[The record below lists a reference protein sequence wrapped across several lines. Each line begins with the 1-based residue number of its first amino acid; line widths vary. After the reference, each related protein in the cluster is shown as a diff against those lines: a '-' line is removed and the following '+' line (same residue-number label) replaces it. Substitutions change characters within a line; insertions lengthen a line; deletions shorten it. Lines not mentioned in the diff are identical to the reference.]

1 MLVGVDVKTVVVSR
15 LVGVVAVV
23 VVVVVVVLGSAAGV
37 AEIDVSVF
45 TVTFDSSIVIFDAP
59 VT

>member
-1 MLVGVDVKTVVVSR
+1 MKTVVVSR